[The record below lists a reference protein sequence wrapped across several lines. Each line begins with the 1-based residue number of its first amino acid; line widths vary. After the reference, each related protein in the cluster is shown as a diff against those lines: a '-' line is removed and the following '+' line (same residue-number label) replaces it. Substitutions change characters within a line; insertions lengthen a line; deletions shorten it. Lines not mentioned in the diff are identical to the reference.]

1 MQDAVGSTRGAA
13 PVGGEGEQEPSP
25 PWERTGRDWG
35 GPEDD
40 ASGHHGVQGCGLALP
55 DPPQSCLNPHTGEQC
70 CCRLVSH

>member
-35 GPEDD
+35 GLRMMLL
-40 ASGHHGVQGCGLALP
+40 GIM
-55 DPPQSCLNPHTGEQC
+55 
-70 CCRLVSH
+70 VSRAVAWLCQTHRSPA